1 MPITIPSSPRGVL
14 FALLACIVMLALGI
28 RLYGIG
34 FGAPFVYHPDE
45 PSIAGNAIRMVA
57 TGDLHP
63 HYFKKPSLLIYINAV
78 VVHLVH
84 SVTNTPLPEDFSEG
98 VKTVTRNPVFF
109 PYYYWGRVTTALL
122 GVLSIPLV
130 YVIGRRLHTPAAGLW
145 AAFFLCIAPLHVS
158 HSKFAQVDVPV
169 TFMCLL
175 SVLFTVRALQENK
188 LKDWTLAG
196 LFAGLAASTK
206 YPQGLIVLP
215 CLLALL
221 FHPSRDKRWSRTFW
235 LGSAGIGA
243 ISLIGFLMGT
253 PYAALDFFEFIEKG
267 LAYEWKH
274 YSTGHDGAEGK
285 ATWWWYL
292 RSLFHKSL
300 GPPVVAAALL
310 GLGYALVRSTRQTL
324 IVLSFPLIYFI
335 FVSSFPVRFS
345 RQMTPILPFAAIWAG
360 VACDAFSRWLTERPS
375 WMQEGTR
382 ITFRRF
388 VAVPLL
394 AVLIGF
400 FPLYQAAKSSYRRTL
415 PDTRTAAFEWVR
427 DNIRGGTIAR
437 EWYAPDVE
445 YLPDLRTIQ
454 VKSLIRRDFEDYRS
468 EGVTYLI
475 ASSSMYRRYFRDP
488 SKYGKQIEKYE
499 EIFELPLVIEFQS
512 SKTVRG
518 PHIRIYRLPEP
529 H

>member
-1 MPITIPSSPRGVL
+1 MPITVPSSPRAIQL
-14 FALLACIVMLALGI
+14 ALLACIVMLALGI

-45 PSIAGNAIRMVA
+45 PKIVGNAIRMVA

-84 SVTNTPLPEDFSEG
+84 FVTDTSLPEDFSKG
-98 VKTVTRNPVFF
+98 VKAATRDPVFF

-130 YVIGRRLHTPAAGLW
+130 YAIGRRLHTPAVGLW
-145 AAFFLCIAPLHVS
+145 AAVFLCIAPLHVS
-158 HSKFAQVDVPV
+158 HSHYAQVDVPV

-175 SVLFTVRALQENK
+175 SVLFTLRAFQENK

-215 CLLALL
+215 CILALL
-221 FHPSRDKRWSRTFW
+221 FHPSREKRWSWTFW

-243 ISLIGFLMGT
+243 ISLVGFVIGT
-253 PYAALDFFEFIEKG
+253 PYAALDFFEFFEKG

-285 ATWWWYL
+285 ANWWWYL
-292 RSLFHKSL
+292 RRLFHDGL
-300 GPPVVAAALL
+300 GPPIATVALI
-310 GLGYALVRSTRQTL
+310 GLGYSLVRFSRQTL
-324 IVLSFPLIYFI
+324 VFLCFPLVYFI
-335 FVSSFPVRFS
+335 VVSSFPVRFS
-345 RQMTPILPFAAIWAG
+345 RQMMPILPFVAIWAG
-360 VACDAFSRWLTERPS
+360 AACDAFSRWLTERPS

-382 ITFRRF
+382 VALRRF

-394 AVLIGF
+394 AVLIGI
-400 FPLYQAAKSSYRRTL
+400 FPLFQAAKSSYQKTL
-415 PDTRTAAFEWVR
+415 PDTRTVAFEWVR
-427 DNIRGGTIAR
+427 DNIRGETIAR

-445 YLPDLRTIQ
+445 YLPDLRTIRIR
-454 VKSLIRRDFEDYRS
+454 SLIRRHLDDYRS
-468 EGVTYLI
+468 KGVDYLI
-475 ASSSMYRRYFRDP
+475 ASSEMYRRYFRAP
-488 SKYGKQIEKYE
+488 KKYGKQIEKYE
-499 EIFELPLVIEFQS
+499 EIFALPLIIEFQG

-518 PHIRIYRLPEP
+518 PHIRIYRLTESN
-529 H
+529 